1 MAELADAHRRGM
13 DQKLMLKSK
22 TILLRRQGT
31 LEGLQVENMQASR
44 PEDVEHILAKIPD
57 KQAFNQDLKKL
68 IFDRNEGLLAA
79 WKKTDVL
86 QQMEEL
92 TNVLRWADLSNK
104 IEDGGLIWRRWPAPA
119 PF

>member
-1 MAELADAHRRGM
+1 
-13 DQKLMLKSK
+13 MLKSK
-22 TILLRRQGT
+22 TILLRRQCT

-44 PEDVEHILAKIPD
+44 PEDVQHILAKIPD

-68 IFDRNEGLLAA
+68 IFDRQEGLLAA
-79 WKKTDVL
+79 WKKADVL

-92 TNVLRWADLSNK
+92 SHVLRWADLSRE